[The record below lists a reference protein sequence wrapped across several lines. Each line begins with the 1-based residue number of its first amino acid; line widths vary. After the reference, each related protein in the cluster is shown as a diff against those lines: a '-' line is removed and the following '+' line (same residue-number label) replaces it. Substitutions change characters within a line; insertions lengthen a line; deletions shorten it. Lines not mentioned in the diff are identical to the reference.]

1 MMYPLVFKFLVGAPY
16 EIQGPSK
23 KIGFM
28 NKTTSLHV
36 HRVIQYISLGNLRTT
51 TKFMTTTSVD
61 QENTETKTSVSA
73 GKRKLKMQSVSRST
87 TTMTKCKHKCKTV
100 MFVRNKVF
108 RNGVFYNNASSY
120 FLNLTSNFI
129 DDEEFF
135 VLSHLFLTFSS
146 GKTPAFPTKIVP
158 LSTWTR

>member
-1 MMYPLVFKFLVGAPY
+1 MMYPVVFKFLVGAPY

-28 NKTTSLHV
+28 NKTTALHV
-36 HRVIQYISLGNLRTT
+36 HRAFQYISLGNLRTM

-61 QENTETKTSVSA
+61 WENTETKTSVSA
-73 GKRKLKMQSVSRST
+73 GKRKLKMRSVSRST
-87 TTMTKCKHKCKTV
+87 TTMTKCKHKFKTV

-108 RNGVFYNNASSY
+108 RNGVFYNNARSY
-120 FLNLTSNFI
+120 FLSRTSNFI

-146 GKTPAFPTKIVP
+146 GKTPAFRTKIIP
-158 LSTWTR
+158 LST